1 MGEEKRI
8 KTAVLISGG
17 GTNLQAL
24 IDAQKSGVIR
34 HAEICAVISNKADAY
49 GLVRAEN
56 AGIPH
61 FVAEKEKAKDTDT
74 ADDRERKQHEFEERI
89 EEIIESTG
97 AKIIVL
103 AGFLAILSESFT
115 SKYPERIINIHPSL
129 IPSFCGKGYYGL
141 KVHEAALSYGVKVT
155 GATVHFVNEVP
166 DGGRII
172 LQKAVYVKDGDT
184 PEILQKRVMEEAEW
198 ELLPKALEL
207 VSEKMTKEI

>member
-61 FVAEKEKAKDTDT
+61 FVAEK
-74 ADDRERKQHEFEERI
+74 
-89 EEIIESTG
+89 
-97 AKIIVL
+97 
-103 AGFLAILSESFT
+103 
-115 SKYPERIINIHPSL
+115 
-129 IPSFCGKGYYGL
+129 
-141 KVHEAALSYGVKVT
+141 
-155 GATVHFVNEVP
+155 
-166 DGGRII
+166 
-172 LQKAVYVKDGDT
+172 
-184 PEILQKRVMEEAEW
+184 
-198 ELLPKALEL
+198 
-207 VSEKMTKEI
+207 